1 MPTELTQMACSARD
15 EKSYGFLSRPS
26 RSYANHI
33 DIIEVWM
40 LVLRHTEPVAD
51 HFLNH
56 HPVATRIAHSSL
68 PRRFERVAFD
78 NELFAEP

>member
-1 MPTELTQMACSARD
+1 MACSARD

-51 HFLNH
+51 HL
-56 HPVATRIAHSSL
+56 PVATRIAHSSL